1 MAIMCFY
8 RVTIPFDNSPGAVAR
23 ALMFQTETLNQ
34 ASFDWKPVTGNTA
47 AALEDEIKG
56 LAAAA
61 YMDYYPSAYSTVND
75 AKADTILFHGEM
87 G

>member
-8 RVTIPFDNSPGAVAR
+8 RVTIPFDNQPGAVAR

-34 ASFDWKPVTGNTA
+34 ASFDWTPVTGSTG
-47 AALEDEIKG
+47 AALEDEVKG

-61 YMDYYPSAYSTVND
+61 YMAYYPSAYSTADD
-75 AKADTILFHGEM
+75 AKADVILLYGDI